1 MRSLPLL
8 SAVFLT
14 AATPALAQVTVDL
27 HALQAL
33 PDRPGASRPSRPTL
47 SVTPNRPSLA
57 TREAP
62 AARTAA
68 PPGANATAPASAA
81 SSAPAAPQPAMP
93 ENVPDT
99 ASIVPIAPAPPPP
112 GAQPPP
118 PPPVS
123 DKSTTAVAATTAG
136 LRLTFAPGASDLSPE
151 SDTSIKQLTAAAPPS
166 DATTFNVLAYAP
178 GKADDPSTARR
189 VSLSRA
195 MAVRSALVADGVP
208 SARIFVRALGE
219 QYGDGPP
226 DRVDLSVTGPN
237 TPSATAPAE
246 TAPTAAAPTAAA
258 PTAAAPATAA
268 TTR

>member
-1 MRSLPLL
+1 MEQRVPLPIVAMRSLPLL

-93 ENVPDT
+93 EHVPDSARLAPT
-99 ASIVPIAPAPPPP
+99 TPAPPPP
-112 GAQPPP
+112 G
-118 PPPVS
+118 
-123 DKSTTAVAATTAG
+123 G
-136 LRLTFAPGASDLSPE
+136 
-151 SDTSIKQLTAAAPPS
+151 
-166 DATTFNVLAYAP
+166 
-178 GKADDPSTARR
+178 
-189 VSLSRA
+189 
-195 MAVRSALVADGVP
+195 P
-208 SARIFVRALGE
+208 SA
-219 QYGDGPP
+219 P
-226 DRVDLSVTGPN
+226 
-237 TPSATAPAE
+237 
-246 TAPTAAAPTAAA
+246 
-258 PTAAAPATAA
+258 
-268 TTR
+268 